1 MKYRVIVS
9 GGRKYRGAAQVEHD
23 VGVNARLGCG
33 RLVQGGAAGADALAR
48 AAWRRRVDADPSLEE
63 ETYEP
68 DASDGPWPEA
78 GTRRNTRML
87 LAEVALITAAA
98 EASAVGRYSSR
109 ERLLVWALPDPAS
122 SGTWHMVGSAL
133 IYGVP
138 VMFLPAGPMV
148 GARGAR
154 ALAGSLQVP
163 AGRGLPTPI
172 FPEGPD
178 RWLALPSWFGP
189 RTIASWREFAAA
201 VAVAGLDAAPL
212 S

>member
-1 MKYRVIVS
+1 MRYRVIIT
-9 GGRKYRGAAQVEHD
+9 GGREYRGAAQVEHD
-23 VGVNARLGCG
+23 VDVNARLGCG
-33 RLVQGGAAGADALAR
+33 RLVQGGAPGADTLAR
-48 AAWRRRVDADPSLEE
+48 AAWRRWIEADPTLEE

-98 EASAVGRYSSR
+98 EASAVGRHSSR

-122 SGTWHMVGSAL
+122 SGTWHMVGAAL
-133 IYGVP
+133 THGVP

-154 ALAGSLQVP
+154 ALAGSLQIP
-163 AGRGLPTPI
+163 AGRGLPTPA
-172 FPEGPD
+172 FPDGPG

-189 RTIASWREFAAA
+189 RTVASWREFAAD
-201 VAVAGLDAAPL
+201 VAELDATLAP
-212 S
+212 

>member
-148 GARGAR
+148 GTRGAR
-154 ALAGSLQVP
+154 PQ
-163 AGRGLPTPI
+163 
-172 FPEGPD
+172 
-178 RWLALPSWFGP
+178 
-189 RTIASWREFAAA
+189 
-201 VAVAGLDAAPL
+201 
-212 S
+212 